1 MVFRIEYRRIDKKR
15 EFLAKVLG
23 VDNWKKYLKR

>member
-15 EFLAKVLG
+15 DFLSKVLG
-23 VDNWKKYLKR
+23 VENWKKYLKR